1 MTTTTHGTPDRTTR
15 RARAARP
22 AGPAAGLAGLA
33 VLAVLLAGCS
43 GDDSG
48 NLSEPAVGGMAQDA
62 GGDAFTDLS
71 AADAEP
77 AEGTGTDAEAIGT
90 DATDAARQVIVT
102 GEAALV
108 AEDPLAAADAVVQ
121 AVETAGGRVDGRQ
134 QTTAP
139 TTDDADPADSWVQL
153 TLRLP
158 ADQVTGTLAAL
169 EQLGTVSSLDVRS
182 EDVTG
187 TAQDLDARIRAAQI
201 SVARLEDLL
210 SRATTSADVIAAES
224 TLADRQSSLEQLE
237 SERARLAERV
247 SLSTLTVTITAQQV
261 EPEVAEAQGGFLG
274 GLSSG
279 WSALVEVLTVAVVV
293 LGALLPWLALAGL
306 VTLLVLGVRRRLRGR
321 RGAQGGAPGAADG
334 SAGPTGPTGP
344 GSTGDDGPGDP
355 EAEPGSSDEPG
366 RVPAVPVGR

>member
-1 MTTTTHGTPDRTTR
+1 MTTTTHGTTDRTTR

-22 AGPAAGLAGLA
+22 ARPAAGLAGLA
-33 VLAVLLAGCS
+33 VLAVLLSGCS
-43 GDDSG
+43 GNDSG
-48 NLSEPAVGGMAQDA
+48 GMSEPAVGGMAQDA
-62 GGDAFTDLS
+62 GGDALTDTS
-71 AADAEP
+71 AADTEA
-77 AEGTGTDAEAIGT
+77 AEGSGTDAEAIGT

-102 GEAALV
+102 GEASLV

-121 AVETAGGRVDGRQ
+121 ATESAGGRVDGRQ

-187 TAQDLDARIRAAQI
+187 TAQDLDARIRAARI

-210 SRATTSADVIAAES
+210 SSATTSADVIAAES

-247 SLSTLTVTITAQQV
+247 SLSTLTVTITAQEV
-261 EPEVAEAQGGFLG
+261 EPEVVEEQGGFLG

-279 WSALVEVLTVAVVV
+279 WSALVDVLTVTVVV
-293 LGALLPWLALAGL
+293 LGAVLPWLALTGL
-306 VTLLVLGVRRRLRGR
+306 VTLLVLGVRRWLRR
-321 RGAQGGAPGAADG
+321 RPGAEEAEG
-334 SAGPTGPTGP
+334 PSGPGTPTGP
-344 GSTGDDGPGDP
+344 SDP
-355 EAEPGSSDEPG
+355 EPAPEGPRKS
-366 RVPAVPVGR
+366 VPAGPVGR